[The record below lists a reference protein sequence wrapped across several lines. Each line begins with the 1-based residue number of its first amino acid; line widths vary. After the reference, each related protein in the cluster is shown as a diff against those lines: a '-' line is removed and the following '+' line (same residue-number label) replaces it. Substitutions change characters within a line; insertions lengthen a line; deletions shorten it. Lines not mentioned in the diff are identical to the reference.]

1 MNIFRKSKI
10 DSFLKSERVEDK
22 TKKTDEIINDITQK
36 LQNMN
41 IEQYLDDTEKKIT
54 IVWKDKN
61 YCEAL
66 KICPFK
72 NMINEAE
79 KIFNINSYTEVA
91 ITQINNNNELRDILL
106 DNYFPFYDDIF
117 QAK

>member
-1 MNIFRKSKI
+1 
-10 DSFLKSERVEDK
+10 
-22 TKKTDEIINDITQK
+22 
-36 LQNMN
+36 
-41 IEQYLDDTEKKIT
+41 
-54 IVWKDKN
+54 
-61 YCEAL
+61 
-66 KICPFK
+66 
-72 NMINEAE
+72 MINEAE

>member
-1 MNIFRKSKI
+1 
-10 DSFLKSERVEDK
+10 
-22 TKKTDEIINDITQK
+22 
-36 LQNMN
+36 MN

-54 IVWKDKN
+54 IVWMDKN

-91 ITQINNNNELRDILL
+91 ITQIANNSKLCKILL
-106 DNYFPFYDDIF
+106 DKYFPFYDKLH